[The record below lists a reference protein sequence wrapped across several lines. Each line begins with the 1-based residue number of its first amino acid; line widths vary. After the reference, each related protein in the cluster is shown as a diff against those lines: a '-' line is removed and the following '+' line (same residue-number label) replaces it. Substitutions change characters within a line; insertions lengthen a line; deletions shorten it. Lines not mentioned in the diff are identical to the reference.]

1 MLEKKDERKSDLQGR
16 DIQPKAEE
24 LELQKRKFD
33 AEADERKEKLKLEM
47 EERRMFLNFLTDRL

>member
-47 EERRMFLNFLTDRL
+47 EERRMFLNFLKDRL